1 MPEQRQGEGEDTGW
15 GTNHGPEA
23 RRETASRRLP
33 RGKRYKPKGSCLK
46 VRCHFEDELGEVRE
60 IVALVDTGAE
70 INLIRSSL
78 LPREV
83 TRSVYPPLSFTTANK
98 GSLQGGDRE
107 ASGFVH
113 FQGRDPE
120 SNTKQK
126 LTCPI
131 RFYEADIPLDAIFSY
146 AWLAEGDFCVNP
158 RRHGLLFKDEEG
170 MVWIEGLKG
179 QALLSVHM
187 VSPEVGKVDI
197 PLSSSS
203 GSLSHLRPRSVSE
216 PASLSLLGEGIPKSG
231 LSHSHHP
238 SASASGSVR
247 DPAELQLE
255 GIPDFGSPRVS
266 GMPRSQVALA
276 KSGPNHR
283 IGSVQNGCVPL
294 SPPLTLLTHHDIDQ
308 GDFSHAK
315 VVSRPRLM
323 LDLCSGTGSVGDVF
337 EQHGFTVVT
346 VDKEEKFQPTILAD
360 ILTWDY
366 RNAFA
371 PGIEFEVISCGPPCT
386 EFSAAMTCR
395 PRNLELADRM
405 VQKCLEI
412 VDFFQPTFWFLE
424 NPRTGLL
431 KSRSYMKGIPFVD
444 VDYCQFSD
452 WGYQKPTRIWG
463 SPELRDLPCKLCDP
477 RTCPNVGPRHNG
489 GGHTNGFSVQL
500 PRWGWAE
507 FPRRS
512 NTRYLPSSSSTLP
525 VTYLGVD
532 GMSSFPSNSQKF
544 LSCRKTPWKVVMGS
558 ALGWS
563 LTKNWL

>member
-1 MPEQRQGEGEDTGW
+1 M
-15 GTNHGPEA
+15 
-23 RRETASRRLP
+23 
-33 RGKRYKPKGSCLK
+33 
-46 VRCHFEDELGEVRE
+46 
-60 IVALVDTGAE
+60 VA
-70 INLIRSSL
+70 
-78 LPREV
+78 
-83 TRSVYPPLSFTTANK
+83 
-98 GSLQGGDRE
+98 
-107 ASGFVH
+107 
-113 FQGRDPE
+113 
-120 SNTKQK
+120 
-126 LTCPI
+126 
-131 RFYEADIPLDAIFSY
+131 
-146 AWLAEGDFCVNP
+146 
-158 RRHGLLFKDEEG
+158 
-170 MVWIEGLKG
+170 
-179 QALLSVHM
+179 
-187 VSPEVGKVDI
+187 PEVGKVNT
-197 PLSSSS
+197 PQSSSS
-203 GSLSHLRPRSVSE
+203 GSCSHLGPGSVSE

-247 DPAELQLE
+247 DPAELQLK
-255 GIPDFGSPRVS
+255 GIPDFGSPRVW
-266 GMPRSQVALA
+266 GMPRNQVALA

-283 IGSVQNGCVPL
+283 IGSVQNDPVSL
-294 SPPLTLLTHHDIDQ
+294 SPPLTPLTHHDIDQ

-346 VDKEEKFQPTILAD
+346 VDNEEKFQPTILAD

-489 GGHTNGFSVQL
+489 GWAHKQVLGATPEVGVGRVPKKEQYQVPPKLIEYIAGHILGC
-500 PRWGWAE
+500 
-507 FPRRS
+507 RRDVLIPIEQS
-512 NTRYLPSSSSTLP
+512 EIP
-525 VTYLGVD
+525 VV
-532 GMSSFPSNSQKF
+532 
-544 LSCRKTPWKVVMGS
+544 RKTPWKVVMGS
-558 ALGWS
+558 ALGS
-563 LTKNWL
+563 AVTKHWPTPG